1 MMTNKTDFY
10 TNAQCIGDHIYV
22 RGIVDGKKY
31 RDRVEYFPTIF
42 TGTDGESKYTT
53 LAGECVGPIK
63 PGSIRETR
71 EFIKRYE
78 GVDGFALFGN
88 YNFQYC
94 FLGDRYGSDIEYDKD
109 LISIVYID
117 IEVDSRNGFP
127 EPELAGEEITAITVK
142 HKDIFWVLGCGE
154 YKTTRKN
161 VKYIKCED
169 ERMLIESFVSLWQ
182 KIDPDIIT
190 GWNVQF
196 FDIPY
201 LINRITRVFDKKYA
215 SKLSPWGRFSARKAI
230 MHGREQQAIN
240 LIGTCILDYLEM
252 YKKFTYTQQES
263 YRLDH
268 IAHVELGERKLSYS
282 EFGSLHKLYEEDYQ
296 KFIDYNI
303 KDVELVENLD
313 NKMKFIDMVLALAY
327 SAKVNYNDVFSQ
339 VRMWDTMIYNHLR
352 KKNIVIPPKDNS
364 SKVDQYAGAYVKD
377 PLLGMHKWIVSFDLN
392 SLYPHLCMQYS
403 ISPENLVPREN
414 APKEVVDS
422 FNLGAGKTIAS
433 VDNILDKIFDTSIL
447 KDHNLTVT
455 PNYQFFRTDRQGF
468 LPEMMEKLYTE
479 RKEYKRL
486 MIESQKKLEGVSRAN
501 TVAEGKQH
509 LYKKYTNE
517 IAQYSNVQ
525 LARKVQL
532 NAAYGALG
540 NQYFRFYDT
549 RQAEAITKA
558 GQLSIRWIETKL
570 NEYLNKLLNTEG
582 EDYVVASDTDSVYVT
597 LEKLVDSVFPEDV
610 SKEKVVNFL
619 DKVSYEKIEP
629 FIDKCYQELAD
640 YLNAYDQKM
649 FMKREVIA
657 DKGVWT
663 AKKRYILNVHDSE
676 GVRYTEPKIK
686 MMGIEAV
693 KSSTPSV
700 CRDKIKEAMKIMM
713 NGKEDDIIQFIE
725 EFRKEF
731 NSLPMEDVAFP
742 RGING
747 LAKYKGTKDLY
758 VKGTPIHVKGA
769 LIYNK
774 LIKDHKISRRHSLIR
789 DGDKIKFAYLKEP
802 NTVHET
808 VISVGDT
815 LPEEFGLDKFI
826 DHDKQFQKAFVD
838 PLGIILE
845 KIGWN
850 TEKVHT
856 LESFFN

>member
-1 MMTNKTDFY
+1 
-10 TNAQCIGDHIYV
+10 
-22 RGIVDGKKY
+22 
-31 RDRVEYFPTIF
+31 
-42 TGTDGESKYTT
+42 
-53 LAGECVGPIK
+53 
-63 PGSIRETR
+63 
-71 EFIKRYE
+71 
-78 GVDGFALFGN
+78 
-88 YNFQYC
+88 
-94 FLGDRYGSDIEYDKD
+94 
-109 LISIVYID
+109 
-117 IEVDSRNGFP
+117 
-127 EPELAGEEITAITVK
+127 
-142 HKDIFWVLGCGE
+142 
-154 YKTTRKN
+154 
-161 VKYIKCED
+161 
-169 ERMLIESFVSLWQ
+169 
-182 KIDPDIIT
+182 
-190 GWNVQF
+190 
-196 FDIPY
+196 
-201 LINRITRVFDKKYA
+201 
-215 SKLSPWGRFSARKAI
+215 
-230 MHGREQQAIN
+230 
-240 LIGTCILDYLEM
+240 
-252 YKKFTYTQQES
+252 
-263 YRLDH
+263 
-268 IAHVELGERKLSYS
+268 
-282 EFGSLHKLYEEDYQ
+282 
-296 KFIDYNI
+296 
-303 KDVELVENLD
+303 
-313 NKMKFIDMVLALAY
+313 
-327 SAKVNYNDVFSQ
+327 
-339 VRMWDTMIYNHLR
+339 
-352 KKNIVIPPKDNS
+352 
-364 SKVDQYAGAYVKD
+364 
-377 PLLGMHKWIVSFDLN
+377 
-392 SLYPHLCMQYS
+392 
-403 ISPENLVPREN
+403 
-414 APKEVVDS
+414 
-422 FNLGAGKTIAS
+422 
-433 VDNILDKIFDTSIL
+433 
-447 KDHNLTVT
+447 
-455 PNYQFFRTDRQGF
+455 
-468 LPEMMEKLYTE
+468 
-479 RKEYKRL
+479 
-486 MIESQKKLEGVSRAN
+486 
-501 TVAEGKQH
+501 
-509 LYKKYTNE
+509 
-517 IAQYSNVQ
+517 
-525 LARKVQL
+525 L

-558 GQLSIRWIETKL
+558 GQLSIRWIETKI
-570 NEYLNKLLNTEG
+570 NDYLNKLLKTKD
-582 EDYVVASDTDSVYVT
+582 EDYVVASDTDSIYVT
-597 LEKLVDSVFPEDV
+597 LEKLVDSVFPKDA